1 MRSIASEKGTRV
13 KLARPDVIKFL
24 GMGLIVLALVG
35 AGMVLPIRNWVHSF
49 TDWIQALG
57 PIGIIAFAVAYV
69 VAVLLILPTWI
80 LTLSAG
86 VAYGLWGIPLVVVSA
101 TFGAAFAFLVAR
113 GALRERVRAWAQKK
127 PLLQA
132 LDKVA
137 KVEGWKVVGLLRLSP
152 VVPFTLQNYAF
163 GATDIP
169 FWHFVVPTF
178 FGIIPGTSLYVYIGT
193 LGRAAATND
202 DLKTSQLV
210 LFSIGLLATIL
221 VIAFVTRKAR
231 IMLSQIGVKTR

>member
-1 MRSIASEKGTRV
+1 MIAGQPNLMKS
-13 KLARPDVIKFL
+13 LAA
-24 GMGLIVLALVG
+24 GLVVLLLVG
-35 AGMVLPIRNWVHSF
+35 AGFVLPLRDWVHSF
-49 TDWIQALG
+49 TDWVQDLG
-57 PIGIIAFAVAYV
+57 PIGFIAFAIAYV
-69 VAVLLILPTWI
+69 IAVLLILPTWI

-101 TFGAAFAFLVAR
+101 TFGATFAFLIAR
-113 GALRERVRAWAQKK
+113 GALRERVRAWAQKS

-132 LDKVA
+132 LDRVA

-169 FWHFVVPTF
+169 AWHFVVATF

-193 LGRAAATND
+193 LGRAAATSE
-202 DLKTSQLV
+202 DLKASQIA
-210 LFSIGLLATIL
+210 LFSIGLLATVI

-231 IMLSQIGVKTR
+231 LMLNQIGVKAR